1 MIFPLEIMEEVR
13 FGVIKRSKT
22 EGVKSNMR
30 ERKLRS
36 GVNWKMGVE
45 AIKGVKQGL
54 REFSYDK
61 NKKKQEIRST

>member
-54 REFSYDK
+54 RESSYDK